1 MLTGAYLTTTHE
13 PEGYRHH
20 SHRRSRPGT
29 GRTKPIERK
38 GSNLAERSQK
48 NWGRDTHRPKKGAQV
63 HPNPFSLTRFYGDAV
78 SPICRPGRWGMRK
91 IISTARTAE
100 AFRSPTPR

>member
-13 PEGYRHH
+13 AQGYQHH
-20 SHRRSRPGT
+20 PHRQSRPGT
-29 GRTKPIERK
+29 GDERVPIWQNEAKRL
-38 GSNLAERSQK
+38 GAETLIGQK
-48 NWGRDTHRPKKGAQV
+48 KEAQV

-91 IISTARTAE
+91 IEMMISTARTAE
-100 AFRSPTPR
+100 AFRSPTPRPP